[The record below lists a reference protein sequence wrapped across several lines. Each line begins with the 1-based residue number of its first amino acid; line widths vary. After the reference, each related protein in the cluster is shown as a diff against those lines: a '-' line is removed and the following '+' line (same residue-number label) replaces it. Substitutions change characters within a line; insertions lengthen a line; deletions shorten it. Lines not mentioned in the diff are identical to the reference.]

1 MFYKMFV
8 HKKSLLKIWKL
19 IVIYEANKGDTVII
33 VSLLILAWDKIKDLG
48 FDRIRT
54 NELWR

>member
-33 VSLLILAWDKIKDLG
+33 VSLLILARDKIKDLG

-54 NELWR
+54 NE